1 MPAFSTSRPQLR
13 LTILLTIAFVI
24 VGVMGGITIL
34 KVSVDRYT
42 ADYRSELANIASLA
56 AMAVDPV
63 EHARLTKPEQV
74 DSPLYQKQA
83 VKLAEI
89 KRRIAGARYI
99 YTIRREASGYVFVL
113 DPTPPGDHDAD
124 GQDDK
129 SYLGDPFPE
138 ISMAAR
144 AAYERGVVTVE
155 DEPTVDRWGTFIS
168 GFAPIKDDQGK
179 VIAVIGIDR
188 LAHDILAHQRDLF
201 NALLA
206 GLIIVVFLGAFFAW
220 SFTRKMAASAEN
232 RGWLRYLTGSRK
244 IFRATILEILLGG
257 LTLIVFMV
265 ALRGISNQSRA
276 LEILRDSQIASS
288 SSLQMASEIEAI
300 VHHAS
305 PSLSSIDGLMKSAQ
319 EKDQAWIYQKLSK
332 IQKNPIAG
340 ERYNALKDISHELAE
355 QNEKEL
361 QTQFQA
367 QRAIADHESSLTVL
381 FFMSAFLAVGTLTMI
396 RLASIQQ
403 QDLIAA
409 QTDSEWHQ
417 VAYRQVVENLPVGL
431 YMFADGEVT
440 FSNEEWDRQ
449 FQRSANA
456 DRMMALRDA
465 MSESAFAEFTS
476 ILQDALASEKP
487 FEYHLKL
494 QSKDGQSLVMD
505 TRGVPLCNGDGEFHS
520 LLGFTFDVTQ
530 RVKVQELLRGK
541 NREVQSKNRML
552 SRAVTDLEENFEAMV
567 QTLVKAVEAK
577 DIYTAGHSERVM
589 QYSMRVGSSLHL
601 SQADMRTLQMGTL
614 VHDVGKIGVPDEIL
628 NKPDGLTA
636 EEFSA
641 IQAHAENGARMVEGI
656 PIFQDCVPIIRW
668 HHERLDG
675 SGYPDGLSADQIPLL
690 VRITSVAD
698 VFDALTSTRAY
709 RAAMSIEDAC
719 DVMQKMAK
727 AGELD
732 PEIVDI
738 LAEIVMKDGLLFSQE
753 YDQAA

>member
-1 MPAFSTSRPQLR
+1 MR
-13 LTILLTIAFVI
+13 LTILLTMAFLI
-24 VGVMGGITIL
+24 VGVTGGITIL

-63 EHARLTKPEQV
+63 EPSKLIKPEQV

-113 DPTPPGDHDAD
+113 DPTPPGDHDGD

-129 SYLGDPFPE
+129 SYLGDPYPE
-138 ISMAAR
+138 ISLAAR
-144 AAYERGVVTVE
+144 TAYERGVVTVA
-155 DEPTVDRWGTFIS
+155 DEPTVDRWGAFIS
-168 GFAPIKDDQGK
+168 GFAPIKDEQGK

-188 LAHDILAHQRDLF
+188 LAHDVLAHQRDLF
-201 NALLA
+201 NALIA
-206 GLIIVVFLGAFFAW
+206 GLIVVVFLGAFFSW
-220 SFTRKMAASAEN
+220 SFTRKMASSAEN

-244 IFRATILEILLGG
+244 IFRASILEIFLGG
-257 LTLIVFMV
+257 LTLVVFMV
-265 ALRGISNQSRA
+265 ALRGISNQTRA
-276 LEILRDSQIASS
+276 LESLRQSQNASS
-288 SSLQMASEIEAI
+288 SSLRIASEIEA
-300 VHHAS
+300 VLHHPS
-305 PSLSSIDGLMKSAQ
+305 PTLSSIAGLVKTAQ
-319 EKDQAWIYQKLSK
+319 ERDQAWIYQKLLK
-332 IQKNPIAG
+332 IQGIPVAG
-340 ERYNALKDISHELAE
+340 ERDDALKEVSHELAL
-355 QNEKEL
+355 QNEMDL
-361 QTQFQA
+361 QAQSRS
-367 QRAIADHESSLTVL
+367 QRAIAEHTSSLTLL

-403 QDLIAA
+403 QDLVAA

-431 YMFADGEVT
+431 YMFADGHVT
-440 FSNEEWDRQ
+440 FSNKEWDRQ
-449 FQRSANA
+449 FQRTDNT
-456 DRMMALRDA
+456 DRLAA
-465 MSESAFAEFTS
+465 IEAVMSEPAFGEFTS
-476 ILQDALASEKP
+476 ILQEALASEKP
-487 FEYHLKL
+487 FEHHLDL
-494 QSKDGQSLVMD
+494 QVGDGQSLVME
-505 TRGVPLCNGDGEFHS
+505 TRGVPLGNGDGEAHS

-530 RVKVQELLRGK
+530 RERTQELLRDK

-552 SRAVTDLEENFEAMV
+552 SRAITDLEENFEAMV

-577 DIYTAGHSERVM
+577 DIYTAGHSDRVM
-589 QYSMRVGSSLHL
+589 QYSLRLGNSLQL
-601 SQADMRTLQMGTL
+601 SETEMRTLQMGTL
-614 VHDVGKIGVPDEIL
+614 VHDIGKIGVPDEVL
-628 NKPDGLTA
+628 NKPEGLTA
-636 EEFSA
+636 EEFTA

-656 PIFQDCVPIIRW
+656 PFFQDCIPIIRW

-675 SGYPDGLSADQIPLL
+675 SGYPDGLRGDQIPLL

-698 VFDALTSTRAY
+698 VFDAMTSSRAY
-709 RAAMSIEDAC
+709 RAAMAIDDAC
-719 DVMQKMAK
+719 DVMRKMAK

-753 YDQAA
+753 YDRVA